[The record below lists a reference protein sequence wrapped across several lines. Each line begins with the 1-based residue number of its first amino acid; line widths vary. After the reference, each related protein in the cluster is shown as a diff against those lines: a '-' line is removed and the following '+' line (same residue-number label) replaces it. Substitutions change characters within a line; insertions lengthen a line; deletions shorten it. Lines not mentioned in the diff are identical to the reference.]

1 MYLDTLS
8 SSNFNETLIS
18 SADHSTY
25 KYVVDEHCMIIL
37 KKITITLTAFHF
49 EHLFHLRLSPFQ
61 PSILLSIG
69 KKKQENE
76 FKYSQLSLRWI
87 PL

>member
-18 SADHSTY
+18 SPDHSTY

-49 EHLFHLRLSPFQ
+49 EHLFHLRL
-61 PSILLSIG
+61 
-69 KKKQENE
+69 
-76 FKYSQLSLRWI
+76 
-87 PL
+87 